1 MGEENPEFTVTYRG
15 WKNKEKVDI
24 LTSPVVIE
32 CAATKDSPAGVY
44 DIIPSGAV
52 APNYEITY
60 VNGTLTVLGEKG
72 DVNNDGATNISDVVA
87 IINVMAKTAE
97 FSNADVNNDGVVDI
111 SDVVAVI
118 NIIAGL
124 E

>member
-1 MGEENPEFTVTYRG
+1 MFPNDYE
-15 WKNKEKVDI
+15 
-24 LTSPVVIE
+24 VVGSWRLYYLGK
-32 CAATKDSPAGVY
+32 AAG
-44 DIIPSGAV
+44 
-52 APNYEITY
+52 
-60 VNGTLTVLGEKG
+60 LKG
-72 DVNNDGATNISDVVA
+72 DVNGDNTVDISDVVA

-118 NIIAGL
+118 NIIAGI